1 MFNFGA
7 IFVFLFIFVFPPLNF
22 IHMLS
27 KTQDKYWINKI
38 YNFPQMPFEWKIFL
52 EMTYHHIIYIELSA
66 VNRYFKEY
74 SSNIFIVEVLCR
86 VLNDL
91 TALKEVKYLVSE
103 VDKDREYLTCK
114 GCIGPAHVLGPLLCL
129 DVHAKLLLVLCSFI
143 HPRHTHCESVGC

>member
-1 MFNFGA
+1 MA
-7 IFVFLFIFVFPPLNF
+7 P
-22 IHMLS
+22 H
-27 KTQDKYWINKI
+27 
-38 YNFPQMPFEWKIFL
+38 
-52 EMTYHHIIYIELSA
+52 
-66 VNRYFKEY
+66 
-74 SSNIFIVEVLCR
+74 SSNSSTLAGKSHGRRSLVDCSSRGRQESDTTECFIVEVLCR

-91 TALKEVKYLVSE
+91 TALKEVKNLVSE